1 MDLDSS
7 KLGARGARYWLR
19 RSFLIAVAL
28 ILGALPA
35 PAETW
40 APVGPPGGDARALAL
55 DPRDPRVV
63 YLGTANGNFYRSE
76 DAGRRW
82 KRQEPGFPL
91 RGMSLDDIVVSPE
104 GTVLVG
110 YWSVNGSGGGVARS
124 DDGGRTFTLLP
135 DIAGQSVRALALA
148 PSDSGIVVA
157 GTLKGI
163 FRSGDGGR
171 SWSRISPQDDPEI
184 KNLDSVAVDPVDP
197 QTIYAGTW
205 HLPWKTTD
213 GGRAWRSI
221 HAGMIDDSDVMTLT
235 LDRRSPQT
243 VYATACSGIYRST
256 NGAARWAKVSGIPA
270 SSRRTR
276 AFAQDREATDT
287 FYAGTTEGLWVSENG
302 TATWRL
308 ATGKDLV
315 VNAVVSHPGG
325 ALLVGADGAGV
336 LRSEGGALGWQ
347 PSNDGFSERFVSRI
361 AFDLPRGRLFATV
374 LGDRHYG
381 GVLAAP
387 SATGPWEKL
396 GPGLEGREALA
407 LDVLP
412 GGAVL
417 AGTDNG
423 IFTTSGDG
431 SPWRRLPTV
440 IGGIEAQPRATD
452 VAALSDSV
460 FLAATSKGLLRSANG
475 GKTWQVQSLGLG
487 GVVSVVAR
495 AKGQPG
501 AALAATAFGIFRTA
515 DFGSAWT
522 LVSEPLGR
530 SSVHAIQFLPGNDQ
544 VVFATTSGGLYRSP
558 DQGRTWTP
566 RGGGLPLLDI
576 TGLGLHPDG
585 RTAFASDFNQG
596 GVWRSDDA
604 GQTWTAVATSGLLSQ
619 RIWTLAVDPRG
630 PAILAGAASGGL
642 HQLTLPS
649 AGGAAAGSK

>member
-1 MDLDSS
+1 MARDWRRRFVLIAIALS
-7 KLGARGARYWLR
+7 LGAVSAG
-19 RSFLIAVAL
+19 
-28 ILGALPA
+28 
-35 PAETW
+35 AETW
-40 APVGPPGGDARALAL
+40 AAVGPQGGDARALAA

-63 YLGTANGNFYRSE
+63 YLGTANGNLYRSD

-104 GTVLVG
+104 GTLFVG
-110 YWSVNGSGGGVARS
+110 YWSVSGPGGGVARS
-124 DDGGRTFTLLP
+124 DDGGRTFTVLP
-135 DIAGQSVRALALA
+135 DISGQSVRALALA
-148 PSDSGIVVA
+148 PSDPAIVLA
-157 GTLKGI
+157 GTLTGI

-171 SWSRISPQDDPEI
+171 SWSRISPIDDPEI
-184 KNLDSVAVDPVDP
+184 KNLDSVAVDPQDP
-197 QTIYAGTW
+197 QTIFAGTW

-213 GGRAWRSI
+213 GGRSWKRV

-256 NGAARWAKVSGIPA
+256 NGAARWFKVPGIPA

-276 AFAQDREATDT
+276 AFTQDREAADT
-287 FYAGTTEGLWVSENG
+287 FYAGTTEGLWASKDG
-302 TATWRL
+302 TTTWRL
-308 ATGKDLV
+308 VTSKDLV
-315 VNAVVSHPGG
+315 VNAVVSLPGG
-325 ALLVGADGAGV
+325 AVLLGTDGAGV
-336 LRSEGGALGWQ
+336 LRREGHAEGWQ
-347 PSNDGFSERFVSRI
+347 RSNDGFSERFVSRI
-361 AFDLPRGRLFATV
+361 AFDVPRGRLFATV
-374 LGDRHYG
+374 LGDRSYG

-387 SATGPWEKL
+387 SAAGPWEKL
-396 GPGLEGREALA
+396 APGLEGREALA

-431 SPWRRLPTV
+431 APWRRLLTL

-452 VAALSDSV
+452 VAALSDST
-460 FLAATSKGLLRSANG
+460 FLAATAKGLLRSVNG

-487 GVVSVVAR
+487 GSVSAVAR

-501 AALAATAFGIFRTA
+501 VALAATPFGIFRTGDLGA
-515 DFGSAWT
+515 AWT

-530 SSVHAIQFLPGNDQ
+530 SSVHAIHFLPGNDD
-544 VVFATTSGGLYRSP
+544 VVFATTSQGLYRST

-585 RTAFASDFNQG
+585 RTAFASAFNQG
-596 GVWRSDDA
+596 GVWRSEDA
-604 GQTWTAVATSGLLSQ
+604 GQTWSAVATSGLLSE

-630 PAILAGAASGGL
+630 PAILAAAATGGLQQLSLPSTGGAA
-642 HQLTLPS
+642 
-649 AGGAAAGSK
+649 AAAGSK